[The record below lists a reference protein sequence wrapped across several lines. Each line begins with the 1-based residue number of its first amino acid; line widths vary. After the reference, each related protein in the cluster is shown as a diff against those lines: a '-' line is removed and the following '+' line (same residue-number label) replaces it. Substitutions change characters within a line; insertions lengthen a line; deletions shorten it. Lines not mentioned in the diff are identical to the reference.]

1 MRRRTRQK
9 HFKSLTVGRKGG
21 GWGVRKPKLGA
32 WLTNNWMGR
41 GGGCS
46 GGRYW
51 GRYSGEWVE
60 LWPGDRREGHGA
72 GGS

>member
-1 MRRRTRQK
+1 MK
-9 HFKSLTVGRKGG
+9 
-21 GWGVRKPKLGA
+21 KPKLGA
-32 WLTNNWMGR
+32 GLTNHWMGR

-60 LWPGDRREGHGA
+60 LWPGDRREGWMAVDCLTLRMPGTDL
-72 GGS
+72 GKDFTDKEL